1 MATRRWAT
9 SRSAWSWATF
19 LASSATR
26 KDRAAT
32 MSLELF
38 TRPSAN
44 VDRLSS
50 SPFPGCGLS
59 VHNSGV
65 AKKDKKNK
73 DQEAPVDLAA
83 RIGMRSEPATPA
95 APPAPAKPAQPPARL
110 DGPLPPRRTEERARE
125 PRSDERP
132 RTMQPA
138 ADPGAMEWP
147 SPIPPI

>member
-1 MATRRWAT
+1 MAARRWAT
-9 SRSAWSWATF
+9 SRSAWSCATR

-50 SPFPGCGLS
+50 SPLPACCSS
-59 VHNSGV
+59 VHNPGV
-65 AKKDKKNK
+65 AKKDKKGK

-83 RIGMRSEPATPA
+83 RIGARPEPPA
-95 APPAPAKPAQPPARL
+95 APAPPAPPKKPQQP
-110 DGPLPPRRTEERARE
+110 
-125 PRSDERP
+125 
-132 RTMQPA
+132 
-138 ADPGAMEWP
+138 
-147 SPIPPI
+147 